1 MCLLQHFRYQPMCR
15 QHQDILT
22 PFNRQTKQFLLYIQ
36 FVPAT
41 CDERPRMRGYESPH
55 AGTNGTG
62 MRDEL
67 VVGRKGLSIR

>member
-1 MCLLQHFRYQPMCR
+1 MR
-15 QHQDILT
+15 
-22 PFNRQTKQFLLYIQ
+22 Q

-41 CDERPRMRGYESPH
+41 QTNVPACGYESPH

>member
-1 MCLLQHFRYQPMCR
+1 MHNRIPSEQRLLYVNNPHR
-15 QHQDILT
+15 LT
-22 PFNRQTKQFLLYIQ
+22 RFNKQTKQFLLYIQ

-41 CDERPRMRGYESPH
+41 CDECPRMRGYESPH

>member
-1 MCLLQHFRYQPMCR
+1 LA
-15 QHQDILT
+15 
-22 PFNRQTKQFLLYIQ
+22 RQTKPFPFYIQ

-41 CDERPRMRGYESPH
+41 CDECPRMRGYESPH